1 MDLTHF
7 IVGDTWSQTDRLPD
21 YLASAGWVLKTR
33 FVYDGAGT
41 AFTLSSTASGD
52 DHLTTATAAAT
63 AAWSAG
69 TCTWVQYVELGAVKT
84 TIGQGKIVLQPDPRV
99 VTTALDL
106 RSAAQIGLD
115 AVRAVLRGTAAA
127 GVLSYSIAGRT
138 LQRYSIPE
146 LIALEG
152 KLAADVKREERAAD
166 LAAGLGDRSKVFVRL
181 GRA

>member
-1 MDLTHF
+1 MELTQF
-7 IVGDTWSQTDRLPD
+7 IIGDTWSQTDTLSD
-21 YLASAGWVLKTR
+21 YPASAGWVLKTR
-33 FVYDGAGT
+33 FVYDGAGS
-41 AFTLSSTASGD
+41 AFTLSSAASGD
-52 DHLTTATAAAT
+52 NHLTTAAAAVT
-63 AAWSAG
+63 ATWTAG

-99 VTTALDL
+99 ASTALDL

-146 LIALEG
+146 LIALES
-152 KLAADVKREERAAD
+152 KLASDVKQEQRAAD
-166 LAAGLGDRSKVFVRL
+166 LAAGLGDRSKVYVRL